1 MSHQIRLEDD
11 VYERIKTN
19 KREGESF
26 SDAVERLIGGR
37 SLRDLRDVFD
47 EDQVSEMRDAIKK
60 LLIKKIEAKSA
71 KSQSDSNDRRHELRF
86 RCYR

>member
-1 MSHQIRLEDD
+1 MSHQIRLDDD

-47 EDQVSEMRDAIKK
+47 GDQVTEMRDAID
-60 LLIKKIEAKSA
+60 AA
-71 KSQSDSNDRRHELRF
+71 DHDDRAEVRDVADRF
-86 RCYR
+86 E